1 MTEDEL
7 LFLSNNVKKLEEVR
21 NKLKSLDVT
30 VTCQNYRFKEQPT
43 DDLLFITLDKALVA
57 YEELN
62 RPLIVTDT
70 AFYIAG
76 YEEEENFPGVAI
88 KSKLLE
94 PLGIAGLLEK
104 MKDVKNRNCL
114 LKECLAYYDGENMKV
129 FESKQRGTLAKEEHI
144 NKELGEYTKL
154 FGVFIP
160 EGTTKTV
167 NEMTKEEREA
177 LGEFNPNVFS
187 LFSTWYKKERSKCL
201 VKKI

>member
-70 AFYIAG
+70 AFYISG

-104 MKDVKNRNCL
+104 
-114 LKECLAYYDGENMKV
+114 
-129 FESKQRGTLAKEEHI
+129 I
-144 NKELGEYTKL
+144 
-154 FGVFIP
+154 
-160 EGTTKTV
+160 
-167 NEMTKEEREA
+167 ER
-177 LGEFNPNVFS
+177 
-187 LFSTWYKKERSKCL
+187 C
-201 VKKI
+201 

>member
-7 LFLSNNVKKLEEVR
+7 LFLSNNTKKLEEVR
-21 NKLKSLDVT
+21 NSLKSLDVT
-30 VTCQNYRFKEQPT
+30 VTCQNYKFKEQPT

-70 AFYIAG
+70 AFYISG
-76 YEEEENFPGVAI
+76 YEEENFPGVAI

-94 PLGIAGLLEK
+94 PLGIDGLLAK
-104 MKDVKNRNCL
+104 MADVKNRNCL

-129 FESKQRGTLAKEEHI
+129 FESQQQGSLAREEHI
-144 NKELGEYTKL
+144 NKELGDYTKL
-154 FGVFIP
+154 FGIFIP
-160 EGTTKTV
+160 EGREKTV
-167 NEMTKEEREA
+167 NEMTKEERKI

-187 LFSTWYKKERSKCL
+187 LFSTWYKKERNKCL